1 MYYPPSP
8 PYRQAERSSQRI
20 LTVTG
25 IGTISATPTIVK
37 IQLGVVTKG
46 EELTKT
52 QQENAQVMNAVIQS
66 LVQMGIPSEN
76 IQTVDYYI
84 YPQYDY
90 VDGKQEFKGYQVTHM
105 ISVTI
110 EDLEE
115 TGAVIDTAVKNGANR
130 VANIQFTIKEPQDLY
145 AEALREALNN
155 CLIKAQTMADT
166 LNLNLDPTP
175 IKVIERVQESPS
187 TYQTLA
193 KSEAV
198 AGVSTKIEPGQLEI
212 IARVEA
218 QFQYFSS

>member
-20 LTVTG
+20 MTVTG
-25 IGTISATPTIVK
+25 IGTLSATPTIVK
-37 IQLGVVTKG
+37 IQLGVVTEG

-52 QQENAQVMNAVIQS
+52 QQENAQAMNNVIQS
-66 LVQMGIPSEN
+66 LNQMGIPSEN

-110 EDLEE
+110 ENLEE
-115 TGAVIDTAVKNGANR
+115 TGTVIDTAVKNGANR
-130 VANIQFTIKEPQDLY
+130 VSNIQFTIKDPQEFY
-145 AEALREALNN
+145 AKALREALND
-155 CLIKAQTMADT
+155 CVVKAQTMADT

-175 IKVIERVQESPS
+175 IKIVERVQETPS
-187 TYQTLA
+187 SNQTLA

-218 QFQYFSS
+218 QFQYFSP